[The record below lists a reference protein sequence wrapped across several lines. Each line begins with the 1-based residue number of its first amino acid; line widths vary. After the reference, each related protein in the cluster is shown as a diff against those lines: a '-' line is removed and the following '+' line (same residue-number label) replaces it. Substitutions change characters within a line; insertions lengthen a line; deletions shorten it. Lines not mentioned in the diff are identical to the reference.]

1 MKKLYLK
8 KKKPFMSVSSI
19 LDAPFL
25 FFENYFR
32 FDLILE
38 YFYNWKTLVN
48 PEYT

>member
-8 KKKPFMSVSSI
+8 KKKPFTSVSPI
-19 LDAPFL
+19 LDAFL